1 MNRKR
6 RQYSTKAPRP
16 EHRTID
22 PHADDVVDL
31 GGTIAGSTTKLAC
44 TSCRPWRTRPVRK
57 RDDPETV
64 VRCAQCGK
72 KHGTDS
78 LTVE

>member
-1 MNRKR
+1 MTR
-6 RQYSTKAPRP
+6 TDPPRP

-31 GGTIAGSTTKLAC
+31 GKTIAGSKSVLRC
-44 TSCRPWRTRPVRK
+44 TECRPFDTRPVRK
-57 RDDPETV
+57 RDDPKTV
-64 VRCAQCGK
+64 VRCAACGK

-78 LTVE
+78 LRVVDP